1 MRPRRVRPVRN
12 AAAEGEQFRRRA
24 LVAALGVAAAL
35 GALALGYGRLQIQQH
50 EEYATRSEENRIRLD
65 PIVPARGLVYDRNGV
80 LLADNAPAYRLDIV
94 PERVEDMPQLL
105 AALRERVA
113 LSEDELRR
121 FENARKGARRF
132 KPIAL
137 KLRLSEEEIA
147 RLAVDRHRFPGVEVV
162 PYLTRR
168 YPFGEL
174 TAHIVG
180 YVGRIDQDD
189 VDALE
194 ARGESRFAALP
205 HIGKTGLERFYESRL
220 RGDVGYQEVETNVE
234 NRPLRVLRR
243 HDAKPGADLHLSIDI
258 GLQKAMVEAF
268 EGQHGAAVAIDPKT
282 GEILAMVSLP
292 SYDPNLFVGGIS
304 FNDYRRL
311 NEDVARPLFNRNVL
325 GGFPPG
331 STLKPFM
338 ALAGL
343 EEGLITPETTVFSS
357 GAYRLPGQAREYR
370 DWRAGGHGTVNLR
383 ESLAQSVNTYYFD
396 LAMKLG
402 IDRISAD
409 FDLMGFGKPT
419 GIDLTGEA
427 AGVLPSREW
436 KQRRFRQAWFPGETV
451 ISGIGQGYWVTTPLQ
466 LAQGT
471 AMLAGDGQLRR
482 PHLVRATQA
491 GFGAPRLPEP
501 QPPALPVVD
510 DPAHLAAVRDGLV
523 ATMHGPTGTA
533 ARAAAGAHYL
543 MAGKTGTAQRVS
555 RRGDERLDP
564 NKLPYHLRHQALFVG
579 YAPAEAPTIALALV
593 VEHGGSGSAAA
604 APVARRIFDAWV
616 GPAPAA
622 TAAPAPAPAS
632 ETAPSA
638 EPAEPAEPA
647 VPPSATPEPRG

>member
-1 MRPRRVRPVRN
+1 MRFRRSRPVRN

-24 LVAALGVAAAL
+24 LVAALGVATAL

-121 FENARKGARRF
+121 FDNARKGSRRF
-132 KPIAL
+132 KPIPL

-243 HDAKPGADLHLSIDI
+243 HDAQPGADLHLSIDI
-258 GLQKAMVEAF
+258 ALQKAMVEAF
-268 EGQHGAAVAIDPKT
+268 DGKHGAAIAIDPKT

-343 EEGLITPETTVFSS
+343 DEGLITPETTVFSS
-357 GAYRLPGQAREYR
+357 GAFRLPGQAREYR
-370 DWRAGGHGTVNLR
+370 DWRPGGHGTINLR

-409 FDLMGFGKPT
+409 FDRMGFGKPT
-419 GIDLTGEA
+419 GIDLTGEVG
-427 AGVLPSREW
+427 GVLPSREW
-436 KQRRFRQAWFPGETV
+436 KQRRFKQPWFPGETV
-451 ISGIGQGYWVTTPLQ
+451 IAGIGQGYWVVTPLQ

-523 ATMHGPTGTA
+523 ATMHGPTGSG

-555 RRGDERLDP
+555 RQGTERLDP
-564 NKLPYHLRHQALFVG
+564 NKLPYHLRHQALFIG
-579 YAPAEAPTIALALV
+579 YAPADAPTIAVALV
-593 VEHGGSGSAAA
+593 VEHGGSGSLAA

-622 TAAPAPAPAS
+622 PGAPASAPAS
-632 ETAPSA
+632 ETAA
-638 EPAEPAEPA
+638 PAEPA

>member
-1 MRPRRVRPVRN
+1 MRRWRVRPLRN
-12 AAAEGEQFRRRA
+12 AAAEAEQFRRRA
-24 LVAALGVAAAL
+24 LLAALGVAL
-35 GALALGYGRLQIQQH
+35 VLLALAAGYGRLQILLH
-50 EEYATRSEENRIRLD
+50 EEYATRSEENRIRLE
-65 PIVPARGLVYDRNGV
+65 PIVPARGLIYDRNGV

-113 LSEDELRR
+113 ISDDELRR
-121 FENARKGARRF
+121 FDNARRGARRF
-132 KPIAL
+132 KPIPL
-137 KLRLSEEEIA
+137 KLKLDEQEIA

-194 ARGESRFAALP
+194 SRGESRFAALP
-205 HIGKTGLERFYESRL
+205 HIGKTGLERFYEARL

-243 HDAKPGADLHLSIDI
+243 HDAQPGADLHLSIDI
-258 GLQKAMVEAF
+258 ALQRAMVEAF
-268 EGQHGAAVAIDPKT
+268 AGQHGAAVAIDPKT

-292 SYDPNLFVGGIS
+292 SFDPNLFVGGIS
-304 FNDYRRL
+304 FNDYKRL

-343 EEGLITPETTVFSS
+343 EDGLITAESTVFSS

-370 DWRAGGHGTVNLR
+370 DWRPGGHGTVNLR

-409 FDLMGFGKPT
+409 FDRMGFGRPT
-419 GIDLTGEA
+419 GVDLTGEA
-427 AGVLPSREW
+427 SGVLPSRGW
-436 KQRRFRQAWFPGETV
+436 KQARFKEPWFPGETV
-451 ISGIGQGYWVTTPLQ
+451 IAGIGQGYWVVTPLQ

-471 AMLAGDGQLRR
+471 AMLAGDGALRR

-491 GFGAPRLPEP
+491 GFGAPRVAMP
-501 QPPALPVVD
+501 QPDPVQVVA
-510 DPAHLAAVRDGLV
+510 DPAHLAAVNEGLV
-523 ATMHGPTGTA
+523 ATMHGPTGSGV
-533 ARAAAGAHYL
+533 RSAAGAWYR

-555 RRGDERLDP
+555 RRGTERLDP
-564 NKLPYHLRHQALFVG
+564 AKLPYHLRHQALFVG

-593 VEHGGSGSAAA
+593 VEHGGSGSGAA
-604 APVARRIFDAWV
+604 APVARRIFDAWL
-616 GPAPAA
+616 GPPPDAAPLPAA
-622 TAAPAPAPAS
+622 TVPEAAVSVPD
-632 ETAPSA
+632 A
-638 EPAEPAEPA
+638 EPA
-647 VPPSATPEPRG
+647 R

>member
-258 GLQKAMVEAF
+258 ALQKAMVEAF

-409 FDLMGFGKPT
+409 FDRMGFGKPT

-622 TAAPAPAPAS
+622 TGAPAPAPAS

-638 EPAEPAEPA
+638 EPA

>member
-121 FENARKGARRF
+121 FDNARKGSRRF
-132 KPIAL
+132 KPIPL

-258 GLQKAMVEAF
+258 ALQKAMVEAF

-409 FDLMGFGKPT
+409 FDRMGFGKPT

-638 EPAEPAEPA
+638 EPAEPA

>member
-1 MRPRRVRPVRN
+1 MRRWRARPVRN

-24 LVAALGVAAAL
+24 LLAAAGVALAL
-35 GALALGYGRLQIQQH
+35 LALALGYGRLQIQQH

-105 AALRERVA
+105 AALRDRVA

-121 FENARKGARRF
+121 FENARKGTRRF

-174 TAHIVG
+174 TAHIIG

-194 ARGESRFAALP
+194 SRGESRFAALP
-205 HIGKTGLERFYESRL
+205 HIGKTGLERYYESRL

-258 GLQKAMVEAF
+258 ALQKAMVEAF
-268 EGQHGAAVAIDPKT
+268 EGQHGAAIAIDPKT

-292 SYDPNLFVGGIS
+292 SYDPNLFVGGIT
-304 FNDYRRL
+304 FDDYRRL

-343 EEGLITPETTVFSS
+343 EEGLITPDTTVFSS

-370 DWRAGGHGTVNLR
+370 DWRAGGHGTINLR

-409 FDLMGFGKPT
+409 FDRMGFGRPT

-427 AGVLPSREW
+427 SGVLPSREW
-436 KQRRFRQAWFPGETV
+436 KQRRFKQAWYPGETV

-491 GFGAPRLPEP
+491 GFGAPRVPEP
-501 QPPALPVVD
+501 QPPAVPVVD

-593 VEHGGSGSAAA
+593 VEHGGSGSTAA
-604 APVARRIFDAWV
+604 APVARRIFDAWI
-616 GPAPAA
+616 GPPPAAPVTLPAEAPAA
-622 TAAPAPAPAS
+622 TAVP
-632 ETAPSA
+632 T
-638 EPAEPAEPA
+638 PAEPA
-647 VPPSATPEPRG
+647 VLPSATPEPRT

>member
-1 MRPRRVRPVRN
+1 MRRWRARPVRN

-24 LVAALGVAAAL
+24 LLAAAGVALAL
-35 GALALGYGRLQIQQH
+35 LALALGYGRLQIQQH

-121 FENARKGARRF
+121 FDNARKGTRRF

-137 KLRLSEEEIA
+137 KLRLSEQEIA

-189 VDALE
+189 VDAME
-194 ARGESRFAALP
+194 SRGESRFAALP
-205 HIGKTGLERFYESRL
+205 HIGKTGLERYYESRL

-258 GLQKAMVEAF
+258 ALQKAMVDAF
-268 EGQHGAAVAIDPKT
+268 EGQHGAAIAIDPMS

-304 FNDYRRL
+304 FDDYRRL

-331 STLKPFM
+331 STVKPFM

-343 EEGLITPETTVFSS
+343 EEGLITPDTTIFSS
-357 GAYRLPGQAREYR
+357 GTYRLPGHERGYM
-370 DWRAGGHGTVNLR
+370 DWRPGGHGTVNLR

-409 FDLMGFGKPT
+409 FDRMGFGRPT
-419 GIDLTGEA
+419 GIDLAGEA
-427 AGVLPSREW
+427 SGVLPSREW
-436 KQRRFRQAWFPGETV
+436 KQRRFKQAWYPGETV

-491 GFGAPRLPEP
+491 GFGAARVPEP
-501 QPPALPVVD
+501 QPPAVPVVD

-593 VEHGGSGSAAA
+593 VEHGGSGSTAA
-604 APVARRIFDAWV
+604 APVARRIFDAWI
-616 GPAPAA
+616 GPPPAAPATLPAEAPAA
-622 TAAPAPAPAS
+622 TPAP
-632 ETAPSA
+632 T
-638 EPAEPAEPA
+638 PAEPA
-647 VPPSATPEPRG
+647 VLPSATPEPRT

>member
-1 MRPRRVRPVRN
+1 MKGYRARPVRN
-12 AAAEGEQFRRRA
+12 AASEGEQFRRRA
-24 LVAALGVAAAL
+24 LLATLGVGAALL
-35 GALALGYGRLQIQQH
+35 ALALGYGRLQIQQH
-50 EEYATRSEENRIRLD
+50 EEYATRSEKNRIRLD

-105 AALRERVA
+105 AALRQRVA
-113 LSEDELRR
+113 LSDEEIRR
-121 FENARKGARRF
+121 FENARKGTRRF

-180 YVGRIDQDD
+180 YVGRIDQAD
-189 VDALE
+189 VDAME
-194 ARGESRFAALP
+194 ARGETRFTALP
-205 HIGKTGLERFYESRL
+205 HIGKTGLERYYESRL

-258 GLQKAMVEAF
+258 ALQKAMVEAF
-268 EGQHGAAVAIDPKT
+268 DGLHGAAVAVDPKT

-304 FNDYRRL
+304 SADYRRL
-311 NEDVARPLFNRNVL
+311 NDDVARPLFNRNVL

-343 EEGLITPETTVFSS
+343 KEGLITPQSTVFSS
-357 GAYRLPGQAREYR
+357 GAYRLPGQEREYR
-370 DWRAGGHGTVNLR
+370 DWRVGGHGTVNLR

-409 FDLMGFGKPT
+409 FDRMGFGRPT
-419 GIDLTGEA
+419 GIDLVGEVG
-427 AGVLPSREW
+427 GVLPSREW
-436 KQRRFRQAWFPGETV
+436 KQRRFKQAWFPGETV

-491 GFGAPRLPEP
+491 GFGAPRVPEP
-501 QPPALPVVD
+501 QPPAVALVD
-510 DPAHLAAVRDGLV
+510 NPAHLAAVRDGLV

-533 ARAAAGAHYL
+533 ARAAAGAPYL

-555 RRGDERLDP
+555 RRGTERLDP
-564 NKLPYHLRHQALFVG
+564 SKLPYHLRHQALFVG

-593 VEHGGSGSAAA
+593 VEHGGSGSSAA
-604 APVARRIFDAWV
+604 APVARRIFDAWIGV
-616 GPAPAA
+616 P
-622 TAAPAPAPAS
+622 
-632 ETAPSA
+632 PSV
-638 EPAEPAEPA
+638 PPSPA
-647 VPPSATPEPRG
+647 VPATEPPG

>member
-1 MRPRRVRPVRN
+1 MRRWRARPVRN

-24 LVAALGVAAAL
+24 LLAALGVAAAL

-121 FENARKGARRF
+121 FESARKGTRRF

-205 HIGKTGLERFYESRL
+205 HIGKTGLERFYEARL

-258 GLQKAMVEAF
+258 ALQRAMVEAF

-304 FNDYRRL
+304 FNDYRAL
-311 NEDVARPLFNRNVL
+311 SDDVARPLFNRNVL

-357 GAYRLPGQAREYR
+357 GAYRLPGQARDYR

-409 FDLMGFGKPT
+409 FDRMGFGKPT

-436 KQRRFRQAWFPGETV
+436 KQRRFKQAWYPGETV

-491 GFGAPRLPEP
+491 GFGAPRVPEP

-593 VEHGGSGSAAA
+593 VEHGGSGSTAA

-616 GPAPAA
+616 GPPPAVPAPVDAPPA
-622 TAAPAPAPAS
+622 TAGPA
-632 ETAPSA
+632 A
-638 EPAEPAEPA
+638 EPAALPPA
-647 VPPSATPEPRG
+647 VPEPRR

>member
-121 FENARKGARRF
+121 FDNARKGSRRF
-132 KPIAL
+132 KPIPL

-258 GLQKAMVEAF
+258 ALQKAMVEAF

-409 FDLMGFGKPT
+409 FDRMGFGKPT

-616 GPAPAA
+616 GPSPAA

-638 EPAEPAEPA
+638 EPA

>member
-1 MRPRRVRPVRN
+1 MRRYRARPMRS
-12 AAAEGEQFRRRA
+12 AAAEAEQFRRRA
-24 LVAALGVAAAL
+24 LLSGIGVGLALL
-35 GALALGYGRLQIQQH
+35 ALALGYGRLQILKH

-65 PIVPARGLVYDRNGV
+65 PIVPARGLIFDRNGV
-80 LLADNAPAYRLDIV
+80 LLADNAPAYRLDVV
-94 PERVEDMPQLL
+94 PERVKDMP
-105 AALRERVA
+105 ALIAELRTLVD
-113 LSEDELRR
+113 LSDEEIRR

-132 KPIAL
+132 KPVTLRL
-137 KLRLSEEEIA
+137 KLDEHEIA

-168 YPFGEL
+168 YPFGDL
-174 TAHIVG
+174 TAHVIG

-189 VDALE
+189 VE
-194 ARGESRFAALP
+194 AMEQRGESRFAALP
-205 HIGKTGLERFYESRL
+205 HIGKTGLERYYEARL

-243 HDAKPGADLHLSIDI
+243 TDAQPGVNLHLAIDI
-258 GLQKAMVEAF
+258 ELQRAMVEAF
-268 EGQHGAAVAIDPKT
+268 AGQHGAAVAIDPGS

-304 FNDYRRL
+304 FADYRAL

-343 EEGLITPETTVFSS
+343 QEGLITADTTVLSTGEF
-357 GAYRLPGQAREYR
+357 RLPGASRGIR
-370 DWRAGGHGTVNLR
+370 DWRPGGHGVVNLR
-383 ESLAQSVNTYYFD
+383 ESLAQSVNTYYLQ

-402 IDRISAD
+402 IDRIESD
-409 FDLMGFGKPT
+409 FQRMGFGAPT

-427 AGVLPSREW
+427 SGVLPSRAW
-436 KQRRFRQAWFPGETV
+436 KQRRFRQQWFPGETA
-451 ISGIGQGYWVTTPLQ
+451 IAGIGQGFWVTTPLQ
-466 LAQGT
+466 LARGT
-471 AMLAGDGQLRR
+471 AMLAGDGWLRR

-491 GFGAPRLPEP
+491 GFGAPRVPEP
-501 QPPALPVVD
+501 QPQAIRVAD
-510 DPAHLAAVRDGLV
+510 DPAHLAAIDDGLV

-533 ARAAAGAHYL
+533 ARAAAGAWYR

-564 NKLPYHLRHQALFVG
+564 NRLPYHLRHQALFVG
-579 YAPAEAPTIALALV
+579 YAPAEKPTIAVALV

-604 APVARRIFDAWV
+604 APVARRIFDAWL
-616 GPAPAA
+616 GPPPANAAPEAASDTAPAVTADDASTEA
-622 TAAPAPAPAS
+622 T
-632 ETAPSA
+632 
-638 EPAEPAEPA
+638 
-647 VPPSATPEPRG
+647 R

>member
-1 MRPRRVRPVRN
+1 MRRWRARPVRN

-24 LVAALGVAAAL
+24 LLAALGVAAAL

-121 FENARKGARRF
+121 FENARKGTRRF

-137 KLRLSEEEIA
+137 KLRLSEDEIA
-147 RLAVDRHRFPGVEVV
+147 RLAVDRHRFPGIEVV

-189 VDALE
+189 VDAME

-205 HIGKTGLERFYESRL
+205 HIGKTGLERYYESRL

-258 GLQKAMVEAF
+258 ALQKAMVEAF
-268 EGQHGAAVAIDPKT
+268 EGQHGAAIAIDPMS

-304 FNDYRRL
+304 FDDYRRF

-343 EEGLITPETTVFSS
+343 EEGLITPDTTVFSS

-409 FDLMGFGKPT
+409 FDRMGFGKPT

-427 AGVLPSREW
+427 SGVLPSRAW
-436 KQRRFRQAWFPGETV
+436 KQRRFRQAWYPGETV

-491 GFGAPRLPEP
+491 GFGAARVPEP
-501 QPPALPVVD
+501 QPPAVPVVD

-593 VEHGGSGSAAA
+593 VEHGGSGSTAA
-604 APVARRIFDAWV
+604 APVARRIFDAWI
-616 GPAPAA
+616 GPPPAAPATLPAEAPAA
-622 TAAPAPAPAS
+622 TAVPA
-632 ETAPSA
+632 
-638 EPAEPAEPA
+638 PAEPA
-647 VPPSATPEPRG
+647 VLPPVAPESRE

>member
-258 GLQKAMVEAF
+258 ALQKAMVEAF

-304 FNDYRRL
+304 FNDYRWL

-409 FDLMGFGKPT
+409 FDRMGFGKPT

-638 EPAEPAEPA
+638 EPA

>member
-1 MRPRRVRPVRN
+1 MKGYRARPVRN
-12 AAAEGEQFRRRA
+12 AASEGEQFRRRA
-24 LVAALGVAAAL
+24 LLAALGVGAAL
-35 GALALGYGRLQIQQH
+35 LALTLGYGRLQIQQH
-50 EEYATRSEENRIRLD
+50 EEYATRSEKNRIRLD

-94 PERVEDMPQLL
+94 PERVDDMPQLL

-113 LSEDELRR
+113 LSDEEIRR
-121 FENARKGARRF
+121 FENARKGTRRF

-180 YVGRIDQDD
+180 YVGRIDQAD
-189 VDALE
+189 VEAME
-194 ARGESRFAALP
+194 ARGETRFTALP
-205 HIGKTGLERFYESRL
+205 HIGKTGLERYYESRL

-258 GLQKAMVEAF
+258 ALQKAMVEAF
-268 EGQHGAAVAIDPKT
+268 DGQHGAAVAIDPKT

-304 FNDYRRL
+304 SADYRRL
-311 NEDVARPLFNRNVL
+311 NDDVARPLFNRNVL

-343 EEGLITPETTVFSS
+343 KEGLITPQTTMFSS
-357 GAYRLPGQAREYR
+357 GAYRLPGQEREYR

-409 FDLMGFGKPT
+409 FDRMGFGRPT

-427 AGVLPSREW
+427 SGVLPSREW
-436 KQRRFRQAWFPGETV
+436 KQRRFKQAWFPGETV

-491 GFGAPRLPEP
+491 GFGAPRVPEP
-501 QPPALPVVD
+501 QPPAVALVDNPV
-510 DPAHLAAVRDGLV
+510 HLDAVRDGLV

-533 ARAAAGAHYL
+533 ARAAAGAPYL

-555 RRGDERLDP
+555 RRGTERLDP

-579 YAPAEAPTIALALV
+579 YAPAEAPSIALALV
-593 VEHGGSGSAAA
+593 VEHGGSGSSAA
-604 APVARRIFDAWV
+604 APVARRIFDAWI
-616 GPAPAA
+616 GLP
-622 TAAPAPAPAS
+622 
-632 ETAPSA
+632 PSA
-638 EPAEPAEPA
+638 PPGPA
-647 VPPSATPEPRG
+647 VPVVEPQG

>member
-1 MRPRRVRPVRN
+1 MRFRRSRPVRN

-24 LVAALGVAAAL
+24 LVAALGVATAL

-121 FENARKGARRF
+121 FDNARKGSRRF
-132 KPIAL
+132 KPIPL

-243 HDAKPGADLHLSIDI
+243 HDAQPGADLHLSIDI
-258 GLQKAMVEAF
+258 ALQKAMVEAF
-268 EGQHGAAVAIDPKT
+268 DGKHGAAIAIDPKT

-343 EEGLITPETTVFSS
+343 DEGLITPETTVFSS
-357 GAYRLPGQAREYR
+357 GAFRLPGQAREYR
-370 DWRAGGHGTVNLR
+370 DWRPGGHGTINLR

-409 FDLMGFGKPT
+409 FDRMGFGKPT
-419 GIDLTGEA
+419 GIDLTGEVG
-427 AGVLPSREW
+427 GVLPSREW
-436 KQRRFRQAWFPGETV
+436 KQRRFKQPWFPGETV
-451 ISGIGQGYWVTTPLQ
+451 IAGIGQGYWVVTPLQ

-523 ATMHGPTGTA
+523 ATMHGPTGSG

-555 RRGDERLDP
+555 RQGTERLDP

-579 YAPAEAPTIALALV
+579 YAPADAPTIAVALV
-593 VEHGGSGSAAA
+593 VEHGGSGSLAA

-622 TAAPAPAPAS
+622 PGAPASAPAS
-632 ETAPSA
+632 ETAA
-638 EPAEPAEPA
+638 PAEPA

>member
-1 MRPRRVRPVRN
+1 MRRWRLRPLRN
-12 AAAEGEQFRRRA
+12 AAAEAEQFRRRA
-24 LVAALGVAAAL
+24 FVAGLGVAVLL
-35 GALALGYGRLQIQQH
+35 GALAIGYGRLQILLH
-50 EEYATRSEENRIRLD
+50 EEYATRSDENRIRLE
-65 PIVPARGLVYDRNGV
+65 PIVPARGLIYDRNGV
-80 LLADNAPAYRLDIV
+80 LLADNAPAYRLDVV
-94 PERVEDMPQLL
+94 PERVEDMRALL
-105 AALRERVA
+105 DALGRIVA
-113 LSEDELRR
+113 IDADDRRR
-121 FENARKGARRF
+121 FEAARKAARRF
-132 KPIAL
+132 KPVTL
-137 KLRLSEEEIA
+137 KARLDEAEIA
-147 RLAVDRHRFPGVEVV
+147 RLAVDRYRFPGVEVV

-174 TAHIVG
+174 TAHLVG

-189 VDALE
+189 VDVMEAL
-194 ARGESRFAALP
+194 GESRFAALP

-258 GLQKAMVEAF
+258 ALQEAMVDAF
-268 EGQHGAAVAIDPKT
+268 EGQHGAAIAIDPMS

-304 FNDYRRL
+304 FDDYRRL

-343 EEGLITPETTVFSS
+343 EEGLITPDTTIFSS
-357 GAYRLPGQAREYR
+357 GTYRLPGHERGYM
-370 DWRAGGHGTVNLR
+370 DWRSGGHGTVNLR

-409 FDLMGFGKPT
+409 FDRMGFGKPT
-419 GIDLTGEA
+419 GIDLTGEVG
-427 AGVLPSREW
+427 GVLPSREW
-436 KQRRFRQAWFPGETV
+436 KQRRFKQPWYPGETV
-451 ISGIGQGYWVTTPLQ
+451 ISGIGQGYWVVTPLQ
-466 LAQGT
+466 LARAT
-471 AMLAGDGQLRR
+471 AMLADGGRLRR

-491 GFGAPRLPEP
+491 GFGTPRTPEV
-501 QPPALPVVD
+501 QPAAEAIVR
-510 DPAHLAAVRDGLV
+510 DPADLAAVEAGLV

-533 ARAAAGAHYL
+533 ARAAAGAWYR

-555 RRGDERLDP
+555 RQGMERLDP
-564 NKLPYHLRHQALFVG
+564 AKLPYHLRHQALFVG
-579 YAPAEAPTIALALV
+579 YAPVGRPSIALAVV
-593 VEHGGSGSAAA
+593 VEHGGSGSTAA
-604 APVARRIFDAWV
+604 APVARRIFDAWL
-616 GPAPAA
+616 GPPPAAPATLPAEAPAA
-622 TAAPAPAPAS
+622 TPAP
-632 ETAPSA
+632 T
-638 EPAEPAEPA
+638 PAEQPA
-647 VPPSATPEPRG
+647 VLLPAAPEPRA